1 MSRISVMATFLT
13 STGIARQG
21 RVIGNQ
27 AEDKGLVTRVVWG
40 VEVEGKPGMF
50 GVEGVGGLEG

>member
-1 MSRISVMATFLT
+1 MATFLT
-13 STGIARQG
+13 STGITRQG

-27 AEDKGLVTRVVWG
+27 AEDKGLMIRVVCG

-50 GVEGVGGLEG
+50 RVEGVRGLEG

>member
-1 MSRISVMATFLT
+1 MATFLT

-40 VEVEGKPGMF
+40 VVVDGKPGMF